1 MQSLVDDFV
10 TLKHFK
16 YLHSFLYGSD
26 AISSVMSYGRDR
38 GRSFNSGPKPVE
50 VGKEYDV
57 QISEVSNR
65 GDGIARIQGFIIF
78 VKDGKVADNV
88 KIRVISVGDRFA
100 KAELV

>member
-1 MQSLVDDFV
+1 M
-10 TLKHFK
+10 
-16 YLHSFLYGSD
+16 HSFLYGSD
-26 AISSVMSYGRDR
+26 AILSVMSYGRDR
-38 GRSFNSGPKPVE
+38 GSGGGFRRTFNSGPKPVE
-50 VGKEYDV
+50 VGKEYEV

-100 KAELV
+100 KAELI